1 MLGSAVTCSGC
12 AASAPELPLT
22 WSTERGHPDAWCY
35 YCERCTRASVAG
47 IEARLDLAWW
57 E

>member
-1 MLGSAVTCSGC
+1 MLRLRGER
-12 AASAPELPLT
+12 PELPLT